1 MNRRYFWLKLKADF
15 FKDVRIK
22 KLRQLAGGAIYTIIY
37 LKLQL
42 LSLEDEGNLYFVGV
56 EDEFTEELA
65 LAIDES
71 PEDVKVCVM
80 YLIKTGLIEEISE
93 NEYSLTETKMC
104 IGSETSSTI
113 RSRKCRNNQK
123 TLQCNTDATLMQQIA
138 TNCNVEK
145 KRDREEIEKEIE
157 KDVDIYNIYENEISQ
172 LSPIQYE
179 KLTNW
184 EQELNQEL
192 VIEAIRKASDN
203 NKRSFSY
210 IEAILKSWKAK
221 GFKTL
226 VDTKNEN
233 KKKEVIPQWIDK
245 EIKTEEIS
253 QEAKEEYERLFVK
266 E

>member
-42 LSLEDEGNLYFVGV
+42 LSLEDEGNLYFFGV

-104 IGSETSSTI
+104 IGSETQSTI

-123 TLQCNTDATLMQQIA
+123 TLQCNTNATHLQQIA

-145 KRDREEIEKEIE
+145 RRDREEIEIE
-157 KDVDIYNIYENEISQ
+157 KDVDIYSIYENEISQ

-179 KLTNW
+179 KLANW
-184 EQELNQEL
+184 EKELNREL
-192 VIEAIRKASDN
+192 IFEAIRKASDN

-226 VDTKNEN
+226 ADTKNEV
-233 KKKEVIPQWIDK
+233 KKKEVVPTWIDK
-245 EIKTEEIS
+245 EVKTEEIS
-253 QEAKEEYERLFVK
+253 QEAQEEYERLFGK